1 MANPHLSDSGN
12 FSEKTVPRPS
22 MQRSDLGPV
31 ARGVCHVDL
40 ADASLVNELAPGP
53 WMVVLWS
60 DGLPVGQ
67 GFLEVRTDHPI
78 DAAQFADSRVDQVAV
93 ESVRRL
99 ATAGPPRDASRP
111 RATVVICTRDRPAEL
126 ANCLQS
132 LKHQS
137 LRPERIIV
145 VDNASR
151 DGQTRIAAEAAGV
164 DYVLEPRPGLDIAR
178 NTGARR
184 AAGDIVA
191 YTDDDVLLHPRWLER
206 LVASFDR
213 PDVMA
218 VAGLVLPAE
227 LATDAQWQFERF
239 WSFARGYRRIDYGT
253 EFFSGDRTRGCP
265 AWEIGAGASMA
276 IRRECFALVGYFDER
291 LDVGAAGCSG
301 DSEYWHRILSR
312 GHTCRYE
319 PTSVAFHVHRRDLDG
334 FERQIFAYM
343 RGHAAALLVQFE
355 RTGNLGNLR
364 RILLTL
370 PSWYLGRGVKWL
382 LRSGTERDRTLP
394 TEITGFLS
402 GIWYY
407 LKTPRSRA
415 GRQL

>member
-1 MANPHLSDSGN
+1 MI
-12 FSEKTVPRPS
+12 
-22 MQRSDLGPV
+22 
-31 ARGVCHVDL
+31 
-40 ADASLVNELAPGP
+40 
-53 WMVVLWS
+53 VVWS
-60 DGLPVGQ
+60 NGLPVGQ
-67 GFLEVRTDHPI
+67 GVLNVRAGDPI
-78 DAAQFADSRVDQVAV
+78 DTNRFVASLIDEVAV

-99 ATAGPPRDASRP
+99 ATASPRRDPTRT
-111 RATVVICTRDRPAEL
+111 TVVICTRDRPAGL

-132 LKHQS
+132 LQRQS

-151 DGQTRIAAEAAGV
+151 DGRTRAVAEAAGV

-184 AAGDIVA
+184 AVGDIVA
-191 YTDDDVLLHPRWLER
+191 YTDDDVLQHPRWLER
-206 LVASFDR
+206 LVAAFDR
-213 PDVMA
+213 PDIAA

-227 LATDAQWQFERF
+227 LATDAQWEFEKF
-239 WSFARGYRRIDYGT
+239 WSFARGYRRIDYGQ
-253 EFFSGDRTRGCP
+253 EFFSADRTRGCP

-276 IRRECFALVGYFDER
+276 FRRECFDLFGYFDER

-334 FERQIFAYM
+334 FKRQIFAYM

-355 RTGNLGNLR
+355 RTGNWGNVR

-370 PSWYLGRGVKWL
+370 PSWYLGRSVRWL
-382 LRSGTERDRTLP
+382 LRSGTARDRTLYRE
-394 TEITGFLS
+394 TTGFLS
-402 GIWYY
+402 GVWYY

-415 GRQL
+415 G